1 MKKYFSPIYFI
12 SKIQTTINDL
22 DINDSLRTF
31 PRTILSRIQNGFW
44 NIHVGKLS
52 PLIVIIILT
61 FLFTA
66 L

>member
-12 SKIQTTINDL
+12 SKIQATINDL